1 MEDRAIGVNISLL
14 EKGHI
19 RRVEK
24 YLKQSKKFR
33 SVSAFY
39 QYLTDD
45 FFKRKT
51 GAKDFM
57 LFMGYPMIFAGI
69 MLYVAITTQNVNE
82 VLLQHNIIS
91 DLFLYN
97 QIYFVIGFAFIGII
111 VAGFV
116 FIWSKA
122 KEGK

>member
-1 MEDRAIGVNISLL
+1 MNISLL
-14 EKGHI
+14 KKRHVD
-19 RRVEK
+19 RVEK
-24 YLKQSKKFR
+24 FLKQSKKFR

-39 QYLTDD
+39 QYLTEE
-45 FFKRKT
+45 FFNKKT

-82 VLLQHNIIS
+82 VLLQHNIVS

-111 VAGFV
+111 IAGFV